1 MKLQKTIL
9 ASSLL
14 LVSGLAIAETD
25 WIVRAGFSTVTPKS
39 NNNPTVSVD
48 NSSSFSFTIE
58 KMLGPKLGLEVLAA
72 YPFEHDIRLVGGP
85 RVGSAK
91 QLPPTVSLNWHWLP
105 EATFSP
111 YIGAGINYTIFWDEA
126 TVGALDGTRLSLSDS
141 FGLAAQLG
149 FDINLS
155 NNWLLNGSVRYISI
169 STEAKLDGASIGD
182 VDIDPLVYSFNI
194 GKRF

>member
-14 LVSGLAIAETD
+14 LASGLAMADSD
-25 WIVRAGFSTVTPKS
+25 WIVRAGFSTITPKS
-39 NNNPTVSVD
+39 NNNPVVSVD

-72 YPFEHDIRLVGGP
+72 YPFEHDIRLVGGNK
-85 RVGSAK
+85 VGTATH
-91 QLPPTVSLNWHWLP
+91 LPPTVSLNWHMLP
-105 EATFSP
+105 DSTFSP
-111 YIGAGINYTIFWDEA
+111 YIGAGVNYTIFWDES
-126 TVGALDGTRLSLSDS
+126 TTGALAGSKLTLDDS
-141 FGLAAQLG
+141 FGLAAQVG

-169 STEAKLDGASIGD
+169 STKATLNGASLGS
-182 VDIDPLVYSFNI
+182 VDIDPVVYSFNV

>member
-1 MKLQKTIL
+1 MKINKTIL

-14 LVSGLAIAETD
+14 LASGLAIADTS
-25 WIVRAGFSTVTPKS
+25 WIVRAGFSTVAPKS
-39 NNNPTVSVD
+39 NNNPIVSVD

-72 YPFEHDIRLVGGP
+72 YPFEHDIRLVGGA
-85 RVGSAK
+85 RVGSAQ
-91 QLPPTVSLNWHWLP
+91 QLPPTVSLNWHFLP
-105 EATFSP
+105 DSTFSP
-111 YIGAGINYTIFWDEA
+111 YVGAGVNYTIFWDES
-126 TVGALDGTRLSLSDS
+126 TSGALAGSKLDLSNS
-141 FGLAAQLG
+141 FGLTAQVG

-155 NNWLLNGSVRYISI
+155 NNWLLNASARYISI

-182 VDIDPLVYSFNI
+182 VDIDPLVYSFSV